1 MTKLCTFD
9 ATKIQNDHE
18 IDFNH
23 DTETKLENLKN
34 LLLNDV
40 HIVSSVS
47 ARILKCPGSA
57 RNLHSS
63 ARLELENS
71 SSGSSLL
78 IDYTLASFSHDQ
90 VFFKIT

>member
-47 ARILKCPGSA
+47 ARFQ
-57 RNLHSS
+57 
-63 ARLELENS
+63 LEN
-71 SSGSSLL
+71 
-78 IDYTLASFSHDQ
+78 
-90 VFFKIT
+90 